1 MGSRRVDVVLEILV
15 LLDSSFH
22 FEAKLSDFNPQTGSR
37 SITISR
43 CLPQIG
49 SALIIDDSAFTEDS
63 ANPIADKDA
72 SQSVV
77 WTKENEDG
85 ALENFKSQKR
95 ERYELAEDCADDDEA
110 NYMVGFFTKCMKII

>member
-1 MGSRRVDVVLEILV
+1 MTLPSRRTPQIPSPIKVKHGHLSL
-15 LLDSSFH
+15 SSFSWPNV
-22 FEAKLSDFNPQTGSR
+22 KSSDF
-37 SITISR
+37 
-43 CLPQIG
+43 
-49 SALIIDDSAFTEDS
+49 DSCMCVFC
-63 ANPIADKDA
+63 KDA

>member
-63 ANPIADKDA
+63 ANPIADK
-72 SQSVV
+72 
-77 WTKENEDG
+77 ENEDG

>member
-1 MGSRRVDVVLEILV
+1 MTLPSRRTPQIPSPIKVEHGHLSL
-15 LLDSSFH
+15 SSFSWPNVKSSE
-22 FEAKLSDFNPQTGSR
+22 F
-37 SITISR
+37 
-43 CLPQIG
+43 
-49 SALIIDDSAFTEDS
+49 DSCMCVFC
-63 ANPIADKDA
+63 KDA

-110 NYMVGFFTKCMKII
+110 NYMVGFFAKCMKII